1 MYAYRETVNIKA
13 RLNVESHWRVY
24 SYSFY
29 NSFPFSACFKVFKI
43 NFGVK
48 NNSNSISYTKPFL
61 NSLKY
66 FLRIP
71 ITLMYSMFITST
83 LHYSYLS
90 THIVGHKTANPTLS
104 YAENIC
110 SKTVLYLVYNFSV
123 LPHET
128 LCCCKQWKKIKVNF
142 SPILLSQIDH
152 RIEIVALDKSGTF
165 G

>member
-43 NFGVK
+43 KFWSEK
-48 NNSNSISYTKPFL
+48 QLQFYLLHKAFPEFAEILPPNSHSTL
-61 NSLKY
+61 CLSL
-66 FLRIP
+66 
-71 ITLMYSMFITST
+71 ST

-90 THIVGHKTANPTLS
+90 THIVGHKTANTTLS

-142 SPILLSQIDH
+142 SPILLSQIDR